1 MSKHLMAL
9 AFVFLYSAFCGSQTC
24 TNHLK
29 ETELTCQSS
38 TCSENVTIHL
48 NDDAGPAD
56 IKYSC
61 TSFDCCGEL
70 KTTCEDDGAC
80 EDALHN
86 PEVRARID
94 DVAKTSRVLV
104 ADCNGRYAPYLPRI
118 GRTINLDRVLAAD
131 RILR

>member
-9 AFVFLYSAFCGSQTC
+9 AFVFFCSPFCGSQSC

-29 ETELTCQSS
+29 EIELECQSS
-38 TCSENVTIHL
+38 TCSQPITVHL
-48 NDDAGPAD
+48 PDDGGPAD

-61 TSFDCCGEL
+61 TSVDCCGEL
-70 KTTCEDDGAC
+70 KTTCEDGGAC
-80 EDALHN
+80 DAAVRN

-94 DVAKTSRVLV
+94 NVAKTSPVLV
-104 ADCNGRYAPYLPRI
+104 ADCNGRYAPYTPRTE
-118 GRTINLDRVLAAD
+118 RTINLDRVLAAD